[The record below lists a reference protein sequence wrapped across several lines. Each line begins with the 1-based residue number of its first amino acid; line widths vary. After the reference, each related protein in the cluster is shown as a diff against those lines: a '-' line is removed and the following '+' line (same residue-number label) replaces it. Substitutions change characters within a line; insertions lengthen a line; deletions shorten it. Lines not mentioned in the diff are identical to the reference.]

1 MVERNVSGP
10 IAPPGR
16 VVLRDVHEADLELF
30 FGYQLDPEATAMAD
44 FPARDRDAFMALWGR
59 ILANETIVKR
69 TVLFEDQV
77 AGNIFSFVEDDGRR
91 EVGYWLGR
99 DYWGKGIATRAL
111 IAFLAIVTERPLYAE
126 VAIHNHA
133 SRRVLQKCGF
143 HITEET
149 SSAYLL
155 ELPVHVDHMKPM

>member
-1 MVERNVSGP
+1 
-10 IAPPGR
+10 
-16 VVLRDVHEADLELF
+16 
-30 FGYQLDPEATAMAD
+30 MAD

-69 TVLFEDQV
+69 TILFEDQV
-77 AGNIFSFVEDDGRR
+77 AGNIVSFLEDDGRR

-99 DYWGKGIATRAL
+99 GYWGKGIATRAL
-111 IAFLAIVTERPLYAE
+111 TAFLEIVTERPLYAE

-143 HITEET
+143 QITEET
-149 SSAYLL
+149 PDAYML
-155 ELPVHVDHMKPM
+155 ELPLQPDNSKPI